1 MTRSS
6 ALKQN
11 AKKED
16 EVCRSIS
23 ALSQKAV
30 GTLKGKNEGYGNREG
45 FIEFSFQVSLKDW
58 VERVGRMG

>member
-6 ALKQN
+6 ALKQS

-16 EVCRSIS
+16 EVRRSIS
-23 ALSQKAV
+23 ALSQKAI
-30 GTLKGKNEGYGNREG
+30 GTLKGKNEGYGNRDG

-58 VERVGRMG
+58 VG